1 MSSLHDLTVPASDAD
16 NPDLD
21 WSQIR
26 ETVRILQAAA
36 IHIELAMSG
45 GDDSITTLVE
55 SFSTVSN
62 HAEQIERTFVALRE
76 HQTCDAIDPDEVA
89 NTRQILQDMRTRSS
103 IAIEAFQF
111 YDRLWQK
118 LNYLISGLEE
128 TSNLI
133 ADPNRLY
140 SPKAWS
146 TLRGEL
152 RESMNMEEDRVLFDA
167 IMAGKSRAEA
177 VEIAMRE
184 KENHQ
189 QSKEEDDDIEFF

>member
-1 MSSLHDLTVPASDAD
+1 MANEPNAVIPASTAQ

-21 WSQIR
+21 WNQIR

-45 GDDSITTLVE
+45 GDDSIGTLVE
-55 SFSTVSN
+55 SFSTIATQ
-62 HAEQIERTFVALRE
+62 AEQIQNTFDTLRGQQSCE
-76 HQTCDAIDPDEVA
+76 AINSDEILK
-89 NTRQILQDMRTRSS
+89 TRQLLDDMRTRSS

-133 ADPNRLY
+133 ADPARLY
-140 SPKAWS
+140 SPAAWRE
-146 TLRGEL
+146 LQNGL

-184 KENHQ
+184 KETHEK
-189 QSKEEDDDIEFF
+189 SKDEDDDVEFF

>member
-1 MSSLHDLTVPASDAD
+1 MSLEHTDSIPASTAD
-16 NPDLD
+16 SPDLD

-45 GDDSITTLVE
+45 GDDSIGTLVE
-55 SFSTVSN
+55 SFSTIAD
-62 HAEQIERTFVALRE
+62 HAEQIQNTLNSLRD
-76 HQTCDAIDPDEVA
+76 QQACDAIDPEEIER
-89 NTRQILQDMRTRSS
+89 TGEILMDMRTRSS

-118 LNYLISGLEE
+118 LNSLISGLEE

-133 ADPNRLY
+133 ADPKRLY
-140 SPKAWS
+140 SPMAWRA
-146 TLRGEL
+146 LQGEL

-167 IMAGKSRAEA
+167 IMAGRSRAEA
-177 VEIAMRE
+177 VEIAMLQ
-184 KENHQ
+184 KENDEKAKQ
-189 QSKEEDDDIEFF
+189 EDDDVDFF